1 MASDSGD
8 NSFGGRISISIGDT
22 RYAPSDADITIDP
35 TNISVDAK
43 ANQDGSACYMAKPK
57 LFAAEIKFR
66 DNSGISWNDQLRAL
80 SIDATISEDDN
91 NRTHI
96 FTSARFT
103 GEPKVNLS
111 TGEVDGMKI
120 EGSQYQKLKG

>member
-1 MASDSGD
+1 MSDPCD
-8 NSFGGRISISIGDT
+8 NSFGGRISISVDGDRFT
-22 RYAPSDADITIDP
+22 PSDAEITLDP

-66 DNSGISWNDQLRAL
+66 DGSGIIWNDQLRKC
-80 SIDATISEDDN
+80 SINATISEDDN

-103 GEPKVNLS
+103 GEPKINLS
-111 TGEVDGMKI
+111 TGEVEGVKI
-120 EGSQYQKLKG
+120 EGSQYQKLNS